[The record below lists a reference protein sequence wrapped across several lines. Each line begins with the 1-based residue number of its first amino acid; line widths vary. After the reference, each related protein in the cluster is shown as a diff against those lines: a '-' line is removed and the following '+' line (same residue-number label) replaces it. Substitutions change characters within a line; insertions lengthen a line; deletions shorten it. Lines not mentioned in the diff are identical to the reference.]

1 LTFIFAQINFWDMIM
16 TAGPIP
22 QAIMI
27 ILLGFSLLS
36 FTIFFSKFGAFRR
49 ARTANQHFLRAFR
62 KTQRLDAMAAAMEQ
76 FRAAPLAAV
85 FDSGYNEVARQVN
98 SYQSIT
104 NPLALERCLQ
114 LGTNEEIARLEKN
127 MSWLATTAAV
137 APFIGLLGT
146 VIGII
151 DAFQV
156 LGDATK
162 GAGGI
167 GAVGPGISE
176 ALFTTALGLFAAI
189 PAAIMFNYFGNAIKE
204 MGQRMDDYGLEF
216 LNAAE
221 RNYGER

>member
-1 LTFIFAQINFWDMIM
+1 MI
-16 TAGPIP
+16 TSAGPIP
-22 QAIMI
+22 QAIMV

-36 FTIFFSKFGAFRR
+36 FTIFFSKFGSFRR
-49 ARTANQHFLRAFR
+49 ARNSNDQFLRAFR
-62 KTQRLDAMAAAMEQ
+62 KTPRLDAMAAVTEQ
-76 FRAAPLAAV
+76 FRSAPLAAV
-85 FDSGYNEVARQVN
+85 FQFGYAEVVRQVN
-98 SYQSIT
+98 AYSSIT
-104 NPLALERCLQ
+104 NPLALERSLQ

-146 VIGII
+146 VVGII

-156 LGDATK
+156 LSQATT
-162 GAGGI
+162 GAAGI
-167 GAVGPGISE
+167 SAVGPGISE

-189 PAAIMFNYFGNAIKE
+189 PAAIMYNYFGNAIKE
-204 MGQRMDDYGLEF
+204 LGQRMDDFGLEF

>member
-1 LTFIFAQINFWDMIM
+1 LTVIFAQIDFWHMILE
-16 TAGPIP
+16 AGPIP
-22 QAIMI
+22 QAIMV

-36 FTIFFSKFGAFRR
+36 FTIFFAKFGAFRR
-49 ARTANQHFLRAFR
+49 ARNANEQFIRAFR
-62 KTQRLDAMAAAMEQ
+62 KTARLDAMAAAAEQ

-85 FDSGYNEVARQVN
+85 FHFGYTEVARQVN
-98 SYQSIT
+98 AYRNIT
-104 NPLALERCLQ
+104 NPLALERSLQ
-114 LGTNEEIARLEKN
+114 LGTNDEIARLEKN

-151 DAFQV
+151 DAFQG
-156 LGDATK
+156 LGQGGATS
-162 GAGGI
+162 I
-167 GAVGPGISE
+167 TSVGPGISE

-189 PAAIMFNYFGNAIKE
+189 PAAIMYNYFGNAIKE
-204 MGQRMDDYGLEF
+204 LGQRMDDFGLEF